1 MQGTVDASMN
11 EVSLNAS
18 GYGDAKAISSTGT
31 TVYNDNHQEQENNYH
46 VPVVTPAETAKANRE
61 AFRKMAGGVK

>member
-1 MQGTVDASMN
+1 MN

-18 GYGDAKAISSTGT
+18 SFGDAKALNNGGT

-46 VPVVTPAETAKANRE
+46 VPVATPAETAKSQRE